1 MLNKECHRSWW
12 QGNAPVVFSLNTCWD
27 IHVCLR
33 ASSRGC
39 RDTVRWLLVHQTY
52 NKDSGQ
58 ETHLAAVAAV
68 AALLWLW
75 SRLRRKQYDAIRR
88 LVFTTLFHSI
98 VKHLLQQWQQSHL
111 TFDTTLRTR
120 KVSKEVSKA
129 DMRYAQDYTV
139 SLIQPRVKLFKQLK
153 KSVQLCASGPLATL
167 IAMLSL
173 QTTQHCSQAAAR

>member
-68 AALLWLW
+68 AALPWLW
-75 SRLRRKQYDAIRR
+75 SHLRRKQSLPEAALRR
-88 LVFTTLFHSI
+88 DSLAGCLLNSWSCSCKTTPSCFQRFIS
-98 VKHLLQQWQQSHL
+98 
-111 TFDTTLRTR
+111 FDR
-120 KVSKEVSKA
+120 
-129 DMRYAQDYTV
+129 
-139 SLIQPRVKLFKQLK
+139 
-153 KSVQLCASGPLATL
+153 
-167 IAMLSL
+167 
-173 QTTQHCSQAAAR
+173 QTPAAAMATITPHIRHHPPYPKGFEGGVKSRHEVCARLHGQLNPT

>member
-39 RDTVRWLLVHQTY
+39 RDTVRWLLVHKTY

-75 SRLRRKQYDAIRR
+75 SRLRRKQSLPGAALRR
-88 LVFTTLFHSI
+88 DSLAGCLLNWWSCRSLV
-98 VKHLLQQWQQSHL
+98 L
-111 TFDTTLRTR
+111 T
-120 KVSKEVSKA
+120 SPA
-129 DMRYAQDYTV
+129 MRYAV
-139 SLIQPRVKLFKQLK
+139 LFSQLYFIRSSNTCCSNGNNHTSHSTPPSVPERFRRRCQKQTWGMRK
-153 KSVQLCASGPLATL
+153 T
-167 IAMLSL
+167 
-173 QTTQHCSQAAAR
+173 ARSA